1 MRSIII
7 RSAINPEQAP
17 RTIKLFINKPSLG
30 FEDVEDAVEPEAA
43 QVIELTDEQV
53 KEGKPIPLRY
63 VRFQAVTSLH
73 VSWVSLY
80 FLAADSF
87 ISPEDFCSYE

>member
-7 RSAINPEQAP
+7 KSSTNPEQAP
-17 RTIKLFINKPSLG
+17 KTIKLFINKPSLG
-30 FEDVEDAVEPEAA
+30 FEDVEDATESEAA
-43 QVIELTDEQV
+43 QIIELTDEQV

-73 VSWVSLY
+73 VG
-80 FLAADSF
+80 
-87 ISPEDFCSYE
+87 